1 MDINPPFGFKE
12 IVPFYKNQKVNL
24 PEAGMLPEFVH
35 GSNAVPVSYTEFP
48 VAFRDFPLVFVS
60 TDDGKS
66 FSPVAVLGVSGAENL
81 FLCDGKWDADVY
93 LPAYVRRY
101 PFCMARVTLD
111 SVEQADRLVCV
122 EKTFLNDKG
131 DSMFDA
137 DGKALERW
145 QPIERLLNDYEA
157 DLERTREM
165 CAILAD
171 YSLLEPFTLQATLK
185 DGGPMNL
192 AGMYRIEEKKLEYL
206 NAAQHR
212 NLFKKGIMGRIYTH
226 LLSLDNFARL
236 LMRKGNAAPAKAA
249 A

>member
-12 IVPFYKNQKVNL
+12 IVPFYKNQKVSL
-24 PEAGMLPEFVH
+24 PDPGVLPDFLRTT
-35 GSNAVPVSYTEFP
+35 NAVPISYTEFP

-60 TDDGKS
+60 TDEGKN
-66 FSPVAVLGVSGAENL
+66 FSPVAVLGVAANENL
-81 FLCDGKWDADVY
+81 FVEAGKWDANIY

-122 EKTFLNDKG
+122 EKTFMG
-131 DSMFDA
+131 EAGETMFDA
-137 DGKALERW
+137 DGKALALW

-192 AGMYRIEEKKLEYL
+192 AGMYRIEEKKLEFL

-212 NLFKKGIMGRIYTH
+212 NLFKKGVMGRIYTH

-236 LMRKGNAAPAKAA
+236 MARKNTVAA
-249 A
+249 AA

>member
-12 IVPFYKNQKVNL
+12 IVPFYKNQKVGL
-24 PEAGMLPEFVH
+24 PEAGALPDFLRTT
-35 GSNAVPVSYTEFP
+35 NAVPISYTEFP

-60 TDDGKS
+60 TDENKS
-66 FSPVAVLGVSGAENL
+66 FSPVAVLGVAATENL
-81 FLCDGKWDADVY
+81 FIENGIWDANAY
-93 LPAYVRRY
+93 LPAYARRY

-111 SVEQADRLVCV
+111 TVEQADRLVCV

-131 DSMFDA
+131 ETMFDG
-137 DGKALERW
+137 DGKSLPRW

-157 DLERTREM
+157 DLERTRDM
-165 CAILAD
+165 CSILAD
-171 YSLLEPFTLQATLK
+171 YSLLEPFTMQATLK

-192 AGMYRIEEKKLEYL
+192 AGMYRIEEKKLEFL

-212 NLFKKGIMGRIYTH
+212 NLLKKGVMGRIYTH

-236 LMRKGNAAPAKAA
+236 LARKNAVATAKAA
-249 A
+249 

>member
-1 MDINPPFGFKE
+1 MDINAPFGFKE
-12 IVPFYKNQKVNL
+12 IIPFYKNQKVNL
-24 PEAGMLPEFVH
+24 PQPGTLPEFLH
-35 GSNAVPVSYTEFP
+35 TTNAVPVSFTEFP

-60 TDDGKS
+60 TDEGKN
-66 FSPVAVLGVSGAENL
+66 FSPVAVLGIANAENL
-81 FLCDGKWDADVY
+81 FLEGGKWDANAY

-122 EKTFLNDKG
+122 EKGFVG
-131 DSMFDA
+131 EQGEAMFDGE
-137 DGKALERW
+137 GKALARW
-145 QPIERLLNDYEA
+145 EPIQQLLNDYEA

-171 YSLLEPFTLQATLK
+171 YALLEPFTLQANLK
-185 DGGPMNL
+185 DAGPMNL
-192 AGMYRIEEKKLEYL
+192 AGMYRVEEKKLEFL

-212 NLFKKGIMGRIYTH
+212 NLFKKGVMGRIYTH

-236 LMRKGNAAPAKAA
+236 MVRKANNATSKAA
-249 A
+249 

>member
-1 MDINPPFGFKE
+1 MEINPPFGFKE
-12 IVPFYKNQKVNL
+12 IVPFYKNQKVSL
-24 PEAGMLPEFVH
+24 PEAGVLPEFLRTT
-35 GSNAVPVSYTEFP
+35 NAVPVSYTEFP
-48 VAFRDFPLVFVS
+48 VAYRDFPLVFVS
-60 TDDGKS
+60 TDAGKS
-66 FSPVAVLGVSGAENL
+66 FSPVAVLGVAATENL
-81 FLCDGKWDADVY
+81 FIENGKWNANVY

-122 EKTFLNDKG
+122 EKAFLSDKG
-131 DSMFDA
+131 ETMFDGE
-137 DGKALERW
+137 GKSLPRW

-165 CAILAD
+165 CSILAD
-171 YSLLEPFTLQATLK
+171 YSLLEPFTMQATLK

-192 AGMYRIEEKKLEYL
+192 AGMFRIEEKKLEYL

-212 NLFKKGIMGRIYTH
+212 NLFKKGVMGRIYTH

-236 LMRKGNAAPAKAA
+236 LLRKNTLATAKAA
-249 A
+249 